1 MSTADK
7 RAPFTPAINNSA
19 DLIRRPV
26 MNAGVNGVWGD
37 CDLIILTKFAGC
49 EKHMWSS
56 QVSLSDQENIKK

>member
-19 DLIRRPV
+19 DLISRPV

-49 EKHMWSS
+49 G
-56 QVSLSDQENIKK
+56 QVR